1 MDWCYF
7 KYDQKIITYI
17 MYKQFLAIFEVAP
30 FFTWH
35 KKYALHKKKTNGH
48 QLLKVVLTNS
58 RHWAMQTALVLS
70 HQKNFGGTQ
79 GGLRSLEFNVL
90 HTKIK
95 DVYTSLLKW

>member
-1 MDWCYF
+1 MDCCYF

-30 FFTWH
+30 FFTLH

-90 HTKIK
+90 HTKM
-95 DVYTSLLKW
+95 DN